1 MNSAHWALQ
10 PHLKLA
16 GELKRN
22 KSANSLK
29 AFSRFKMLVS
39 LLLWSEMNSGKFG
52 PVGSPKEFVDQ
63 LVSFLHT
70 FSTQRFTV
78 NREFCLTKPFVGLRL
93 FLRPCDKLI
102 VISNNATKAEAS
114 YLQYDKIQYFDFA
127 IYSVSNLTKSFC
139 EG

>member
-1 MNSAHWALQ
+1 MSFLTRRTIRMNSAHWALQ

-70 FSTQRFTV
+70 FSTQHFTV
-78 NREFCLTKPFVGLRL
+78 NRKFCLAKPFVGLRL
-93 FLRPCDKLI
+93 FLRPW
-102 VISNNATKAEAS
+102 VISS
-114 YLQYDKIQYFDFA
+114 MFYFLDITIKRA
-127 IYSVSNLTKSFC
+127 RETIN
-139 EG
+139 